1 MAKVLSIE
9 ISNSVIRMC
18 QMDYK
23 KTNPR
28 VYRHAMADTPQGAYM
43 DGRILKP
50 ELLKDVIV
58 DAIKENKMSTKDV
71 VFSISSTKIV
81 TREVIIP
88 GIKEKL
94 IPNMI
99 KANLSEYFPIDLSA
113 YEVAHLILEKIEDG
127 ADAGKYKVLI
137 MAAEKHMIQSYEQLA
152 TSCGLRLVSLDY
164 AGNSIF
170 QAIKNEDES
179 SRVMVLKIEE
189 KSTTVTIVNH
199 KNLMLQRAIN
209 YGIND
214 AIDEIT
220 KNRVFN
226 VSNYDEAWELAKRKA
241 CIKYWINE
249 DAQRTTVDLST
260 RLETR
265 DFDESQEIREAK
277 IEVTKSLE
285 QLISSIR
292 RVIEF
297 YASRNNGETVDQ
309 ILIGGCAGDVNGLAR
324 LFSNEFGIK
333 TSVMNRLEGVGWHVV
348 GNDAG
353 IYNYVSCIGAAL
365 NPIGFYSKE
374 KKAAGEKAVKDYTGL
389 MVVTIFATLIAGV
402 ALFYLGYKPYQDALA
417 QEEQLLADKAKYEAA
432 QRTYVAHQ
440 NMLTL
445 YEQMLAGDELTIH
458 TNDNILKF
466 FEELEATLPSTV
478 VVESL
483 DSDDEQIVISMSV
496 DDKETAAGVIANI
509 RAFDSLMNVSV
520 PSVSEQEET
529 YDSLDYSI
537 YLYKQYLFEMGNGE
551 LFEVNEDGEVIN
563 GTVTATGLPIE
574 ELKTVE
580 DFLVPATLD
589 EMKELEKALE
599 EDPEFAATFDAESAV
614 SRADLANYDADSEGN
629 LSYSVRRIYFTI
641 TGFYYPAVEIMQ
653 SEVDSTDATTE
664 NVTAES
670 EEAVAE

>member
-50 ELLKDVIV
+50 ELLRDVIV
-58 DAIKENKMSTKDV
+58 DAIKENKMATKDV

-99 KANLSEYFPIDLSA
+99 KANLNEYFPIDLSA

-137 MAAEKHMIQSYEQLA
+137 MAAEKHMVQSYEQLA

-226 VSNYDEAWELAKRKA
+226 VTNYDEAWELAKRKA

-249 DAQRTTVDLST
+249 DAQRTSVDLST
-260 RLETR
+260 RLENR

-285 QLISSIR
+285 QLIGSIR

-297 YASRNNGETVDQ
+297 YASRNGGETVDQ
-309 ILIGGCAGDVNGLAR
+309 ILIGGCAGDINGLAR

-374 KKAAGEKAVKDYTGL
+374 KKAAGERAEKDYAGL
-389 MVVTIFATLIAGV
+389 TAIVLLAVAIAG
-402 ALFYLGYKPYQDALA
+402 AGLFGLGYMQYKDELEVQKRLEA
-417 QEEQLLADKAKYEAA
+417 EKAEYESAKA
-432 QRTYVAHQ
+432 TYVAYT
-440 NMLTL
+440 NVLNL
-445 YEQMLAGDELTIH
+445 YEQMKAGDGLTVH
-458 TNDNILKF
+458 TNDNILVF
-466 FEELEATLPSTV
+466 FEELEQALPSTV
-478 VVESL
+478 EIAALNSTDENVVLTMRVEN
-483 DSDDEQIVISMSV
+483 
-496 DDKETAAGVIANI
+496 KETAAGVIANI
-509 RAFDSLMNVSV
+509 REFKSLSNVSV
-520 PSVSEQEET
+520 PAITEVEVTYTPDEYREYLFKKTLFEAEGKKVLSDDSVTDSTSSETEILLVEDIEVAETINDLDPEQE
-529 YDSLDYSI
+529 
-537 YLYKQYLFEMGNGE
+537 
-551 LFEVNEDGEVIN
+551 
-563 GTVTATGLPIE
+563 
-574 ELKTVE
+574 
-580 DFLVPATLD
+580 VPANVTILD
-589 EMKELEKALE
+589 DGSLLY
-599 EDPEFAATFDAESAV
+599 AV
-614 SRADLANYDADSEGN
+614 KYVS
-629 LSYSVRRIYFTI
+629 FTI
-641 TGFYYPAVEIMQ
+641 TGTYYPATTIMSQ
-653 SEVDSTDATTE
+653 E
-664 NVTAES
+664 
-670 EEAVAE
+670 

>member
-50 ELLKDVIV
+50 ELLKDVIK
-58 DAIKENKMSTKDV
+58 DAIKENKMTTKDV

-99 KANLSEYFPIDLSA
+99 KANLNEYFPIDLSA
-113 YEVAHLILEKIEDG
+113 YEVAHLILEKIEEG

-226 VSNYDEAWELAKRKA
+226 VTNYDEAWELAKRKA

-260 RLETR
+260 RLENR

-285 QLISSIR
+285 QLIGSIR

-309 ILIGGCAGDVNGLAR
+309 ILIGGCAGDINGLAR

-374 KKAAGEKAVKDYTGL
+374 KKAAGEMASKDYTSL
-389 MVVTIFATLIAGV
+389 VIFTIIATIIAGI
-402 ALFYLGYKPYQDALA
+402 ALVFIGYQPYKDALEKE
-417 QEEQLLADKAKYEAA
+417 QQLLEDKAKYEKA
-432 QRTYVAHQ
+432 QKTYVAYN

-445 YEQMLAGDELTIH
+445 YDQMKTGDNLTIH

-466 FEELEATLPSTV
+466 FEELEETLPATV
-478 VVESL
+478 VVENIN
-483 DSDDEQIVISMSV
+483 SDDQQIVITMSV

-509 RAFDSLMNVSV
+509 RAFDSLMNVAV
-520 PSVSEQEET
+520 PSIREEEKS
-529 YDSLDYSI
+529 YKPEEYMI

-551 LFEVNEDGEVIN
+551 LFEVNEDGEVI
-563 GTVTATGLPIE
+563 GGEVTANGIPLE
-574 ELKTVE
+574 ELKTVV
-580 DFLVPATLD
+580 DFAVPLTSE
-589 EMKELEKALE
+589 EMKELEEYWKAVDAGEIQVE
-599 EDPEFAATFDAESAV
+599 EDAEESPV
-614 SRADLANYDADSEGN
+614 KREDLADYDIAEDGSITYN
-629 LSYSVRRIYFTI
+629 VRTIGFTI
-641 TGFYYPAVEIMQ
+641 TGFYKPALEIMQ
-653 SEVDSTDATTE
+653 SEDATNAASAENAEVTE
-664 NVTAES
+664 
-670 EEAVAE
+670 

>member
-50 ELLKDVIV
+50 ELLKDVIK
-58 DAIKENKMSTKDV
+58 DAIKENKMTTKDV

-81 TREVIIP
+81 TREVVIP

-99 KANLSEYFPIDLSA
+99 KANLNEYFPIDLSA
-113 YEVAHLILEKIEDG
+113 YEVAHLILEKIEEG

-226 VSNYDEAWELAKRKA
+226 VTNYDEAWELAKRKA

-260 RLETR
+260 RLENR

-285 QLISSIR
+285 QLIGSIR

-309 ILIGGCAGDVNGLAR
+309 ILIGGCAGDINGLAR

-365 NPIGFYSKE
+365 NPIGFYSRE
-374 KKAAGEKAVKDYTGL
+374 KKAAGEMAAKDYTGL
-389 MVVTIFATLIAGV
+389 MLLAILATVIAGV
-402 ALFYLGYKPYQDALA
+402 ALVFIGYQPYKDALEKE
-417 QEEQLLADKAKYEAA
+417 QQLLEDKAKYEKA
-432 QRTYVAHQ
+432 QKTYVAYT

-445 YEQMLAGDELTIH
+445 YDQMKAGDNLTIH

-466 FEELEATLPSTV
+466 FEELEETLPATV
-478 VVESL
+478 VVESI
-483 DSDDEQIVISMSV
+483 DSDDEQIEISMSV

-520 PSVSEQEET
+520 PNIREEEK
-529 YDSLDYSI
+529 SYSPEEYML

-563 GTVTATGLPIE
+563 GEVTANGIPLE
-574 ELKTVE
+574 ELKTIV
-580 DFLVPATLD
+580 DFMVPLTGE
-589 EMKELEKALE
+589 EMKELEEYWEALDAGEITPE
-599 EDPEFAATFDAESAV
+599 EGAEESAV
-614 SRADLANYDADSEGN
+614 KRSDLADYDVAEDGSITYN
-629 LSYSVRRIYFTI
+629 VRKIQFTI
-641 TGFYYPAVEIMQ
+641 TGFYKPALEIMQ
-653 SEVDSTDATTE
+653 PEATTE
-664 NVTAES
+664 VGSAETAEVT
-670 EEAVAE
+670 E

>member
-50 ELLKDVIV
+50 ELLKDVIK
-58 DAIKENKMSTKDV
+58 DAIKENKMTTKDV

-81 TREVIIP
+81 TREVVIP

-113 YEVAHLILEKIEDG
+113 YEVAHLILEKIEEG

-137 MAAEKHMIQSYEQLA
+137 MAAEKHMIQSYESLA
-152 TSCGLRLVSLDY
+152 ASCGLRLVSLDY

-226 VSNYDEAWELAKRKA
+226 VTNYDEAWELAKRKA

-260 RLETR
+260 RLENR

-285 QLISSIR
+285 QLIGSIR

-309 ILIGGCAGDVNGLAR
+309 ILIGGCAGDINGLAS

-374 KKAAGEKAVKDYTGL
+374 KKVAGEMAAKDYSGL
-389 MVVTIFATLIAGV
+389 VALTILATVIAGV
-402 ALFYLGYKPYQDALA
+402 GLVFLGYKPYKDALA
-417 QEEQLLADKAKYEAA
+417 KEQQLLEDKAKYEKA
-432 QRTYVAHQ
+432 QETYLAYT

-445 YEQMLAGDELTIH
+445 YDQIKIGDNMTIH

-466 FEELEATLPSTV
+466 FEELEETLPATV
-478 VVESL
+478 VVENIN
-483 DSDDEQIVISMSV
+483 SDDEQVVITMSV
-496 DDKETAAGVIANI
+496 ADKETAAGVIANI

-520 PSVSEQEET
+520 PSITEVEKAFKADE
-529 YDSLDYSI
+529 YVL
-537 YLYKQYLFEMGNGE
+537 YLYEQYLFEMGNGE

-563 GTVTATGLPIE
+563 GTLTATGVPVE
-574 ELKTVE
+574 ELKTVA
-580 DFLVPATLD
+580 DFIVPATSE
-589 EMKELEKALE
+589 EMEELEAYWEALDAGEIVVE
-599 EDPEFAATFDAESAV
+599 EDVEESPIKREYLLDYEVAEDGV
-614 SRADLANYDADSEGN
+614 IT
-629 LSYSVRRIYFTI
+629 YSTRRIQFTI
-641 TGFYYPAVEIMQ
+641 TGFYKPALEIMQ
-653 SEVDSTDATTE
+653 PEVTIEDAST
-664 NVTAES
+664 VTADVTE
-670 EEAVAE
+670 

>member
-50 ELLKDVIV
+50 ELLKDVIK
-58 DAIKENKMSTKDV
+58 DAIKENKMATKDV

-81 TREVIIP
+81 TREVVIP

-99 KANLSEYFPIDLSA
+99 KANLNEYFPIDLSA

-226 VSNYDEAWELAKRKA
+226 VTNYDEAWELAKRKA

-249 DAQRTTVDLST
+249 DAQRTSVDLST

-309 ILIGGCAGDVNGLAR
+309 ILIGGCAGDINGLAR

-365 NPIGFYSKE
+365 NPIGFYSRE
-374 KKAAGEKAVKDYTGL
+374 KKAAGEMASKDYTGL
-389 MVVTIFATLIAGV
+389 VVFAILATIIASV
-402 ALFYLGYKPYQDALA
+402 ALVYIGYKPYKDALA
-417 QEEQLLADKAKYEAA
+417 KEQQLLEDKAKYEKA
-432 QRTYVAHQ
+432 QKTYLAHQ

-445 YEQMLAGDELTIH
+445 YEQMIAGDELTIH
-458 TNDNILKF
+458 ANDNILKF
-466 FEELEATLPSTV
+466 FEELEITLPSTV
-478 VVESL
+478 VVESIE
-483 DSDDEQIVISMSV
+483 SDDEEVKITMGVN
-496 DDKETAAGVIANI
+496 DKETAAGVIANI
-509 RAFDSLMNVSV
+509 RAFDSLQNVAV
-520 PSVSEQEET
+520 KVVSEVEKTYNPEE
-529 YDSLDYSI
+529 YAI
-537 YLYKQYLFEMGNGE
+537 YLFEQYLFEMGNGE
-551 LFEVNEDGEVIN
+551 LFELNEEGEVIN
-563 GTVTATGLPIE
+563 IEFTSNGMPIE
-574 ELKTVE
+574 EMKTIE
-580 DFLVPATLD
+580 DFRVPVTLE
-589 EMKELEKALE
+589 EMEELEEYWKGVDE
-599 EDPEFAATFDAESAV
+599 GTIVPDPEKEESTV
-614 SRADLANYDADSEGN
+614 SRTDLANYEVDGN
-629 LSYSVRRIYFTI
+629 GELLYTVSRIEFTI
-641 TGFYYPAVEIMQ
+641 TGFYRPAVEIMQ
-653 SEVDSTDATTE
+653 SAENAEATAETTE
-664 NVTAES
+664 
-670 EEAVAE
+670 VAE

>member
-50 ELLKDVIV
+50 ELLKDVIK
-58 DAIKENKMSTKDV
+58 DAIKENKMATKDV

-81 TREVIIP
+81 TREVVIP

-99 KANLSEYFPIDLSA
+99 KANLNEYFPIDLSA

-137 MAAEKHMIQSYEQLA
+137 MAAEKHMIQSYESLA

-285 QLISSIR
+285 QLIGSIR

-374 KKAAGEKAVKDYTGL
+374 KKAAGERAEKDHTGL
-389 MVVTIFATLIAGV
+389 AVLTVLTSLVVAG
-402 ALFYLGYKPYQDALA
+402 ALVVLGYMPYKDALEKE
-417 QEEQLLADKAKYEAA
+417 QELLADKAKYEKA
-432 QRTYVAHQ
+432 QQTYFEYT

-445 YEQMLAGDELTIH
+445 YNEMMAGDEMTLR
-458 TNDNILKF
+458 TNDNILLF
-466 FEELEATLPSTV
+466 LEELENTLPATV
-478 VVESL
+478 EVIQFSSDSESV
-483 DSDDEQIVISMSV
+483 IISMRV
-496 DDKETAAGVIANI
+496 ADKETAAGVIANL
-509 RAFDSLMNVSV
+509 REFDSLMNVSV
-520 PSVSEQEET
+520 ATVKEKIVE
-529 YDSLDYSI
+529 YDPAEYAM
-537 YLYKQYLFEMGNGE
+537 YLYTKALMETSKDVVLSEGLENE
-551 LFEVNEDGEVIN
+551 TVVETEDGEEV
-563 GTVTATGLPIE
+563 V
-574 ELKTVE
+574 LKLE
-580 DFLVPATLD
+580 DFAVISNVS
-589 EMKELEKALE
+589 ELEEGEVLFCSSITE
-599 EDPEFAATFDAESAV
+599 TGDIIYAANVVE
-614 SRADLANYDADSEGN
+614 
-629 LSYSVRRIYFTI
+629 FTI
-641 TGFYYPAVEIMQ
+641 TGIYYPP
-653 SEVDSTDATTE
+653 
-664 NVTAES
+664 TAEV
-670 EEAVAE
+670 EGKTE

>member
-50 ELLKDVIV
+50 ELLKDVIK

-99 KANLSEYFPIDLSA
+99 KANLNEYFPIDLSA

-137 MAAEKHMIQSYEQLA
+137 MAAEKHMIQSYESLA
-152 TSCGLRLVSLDY
+152 ASCGLRLISLDY

-226 VSNYDEAWELAKRKA
+226 VSNYDEAWELAKRKS

-260 RLETR
+260 RLENR

-285 QLISSIR
+285 QLIGSIR

-365 NPIGFYSKE
+365 NPIGFYSRE
-374 KKAAGEKAVKDYTGL
+374 KKAAGERAAKDYTGL
-389 MVVTIFATLIAGV
+389 VVFTILATIIAGI
-402 ALFYLGYKPYQDALA
+402 ALCYIGYKPYKDALA
-417 QEEQLLADKAKYEAA
+417 KEQQLLEDKAKYEKAKK
-432 QRTYVAHQ
+432 TYDAHQ
-440 NMLTL
+440 NMLVL
-445 YEQMLAGDELTIH
+445 YEQMIAGDELTIH
-458 TNDNILKF
+458 ANDNILKF
-466 FEELEATLPSTV
+466 FEELEVTLPSTV
-478 VVESL
+478 VVSSIE
-483 DSDDEQIVISMSV
+483 SDDEEVKIAMAVN
-496 DDKETAAGVIANI
+496 DKETAAGVIANI
-509 RAFDSLMNVSV
+509 RAFESLQNVEV
-520 PSVSEQEET
+520 AVVAETEKTYKPEE
-529 YDSLDYSI
+529 YSL
-537 YLYKQYLFEMGNGE
+537 YLFQQYLFELGNGE
-551 LFEVNEDGEVIN
+551 LFELNEEGEVIN
-563 GTVTATGLPIE
+563 IEFTSNGIPIE
-574 ELKTVE
+574 ELKTIE
-580 DFLVPATLD
+580 DFAVPVTLE
-589 EMKELEKALE
+589 EMEELEEYWKGVDE
-599 EDPEFAATFDAESAV
+599 GTIVPDPEEEESAV
-614 SRADLANYDADSEGN
+614 DRADLADYEVSGTGE
-629 LSYSVRRIYFTI
+629 LLYTVRRIEFTI
-641 TGFYYPAVEIMQ
+641 TGFYRPAVEIMQ
-653 SEVDSTDATTE
+653 YNASAETTE
-664 NVTAES
+664 VTE
-670 EEAVAE
+670 

>member
-50 ELLKDVIV
+50 ELLKDVIK
-58 DAIKENKMSTKDV
+58 DAIKENKMTTKDV

-81 TREVIIP
+81 TREVVIP

-99 KANLSEYFPIDLSA
+99 KANLNEYFPIDLSA
-113 YEVAHLILEKIEDG
+113 YEVAHLILEKIEEG

-226 VSNYDEAWELAKRKA
+226 VTNYDEAWELAKRKA

-260 RLETR
+260 RLENR

-285 QLISSIR
+285 QLIGSIR

-309 ILIGGCAGDVNGLAR
+309 ILIGGCAGDINGLAR

-365 NPIGFYSKE
+365 NPIGFYSRE
-374 KKAAGEKAVKDYTGL
+374 KKAAGEMAAKDYTGL
-389 MVVTIFATLIAGV
+389 MLLAILATVIAGV
-402 ALFYLGYKPYQDALA
+402 ALVFIGYQPYKDALEKE
-417 QEEQLLADKAKYEAA
+417 QQLLEDKAKYEKA
-432 QRTYVAHQ
+432 QKTYVAYT

-445 YEQMLAGDELTIH
+445 YDQMKAGDNLTIH

-466 FEELEATLPSTV
+466 FEELEETLPATV
-478 VVESL
+478 VVESI
-483 DSDDEQIVISMSV
+483 DSDDEQIEISMSV

-520 PSVSEQEET
+520 PNIREEEK
-529 YDSLDYSI
+529 SYSPEEYML

-563 GTVTATGLPIE
+563 GEVTANGIPLE
-574 ELKTVE
+574 ELKTIV
-580 DFLVPATLD
+580 DFMVPLTGE
-589 EMKELEKALE
+589 EMKELEEYWEALDAGEITPE
-599 EDPEFAATFDAESAV
+599 EGAEESAV
-614 SRADLANYDADSEGN
+614 KRSDLADYDVAEDGSITYN
-629 LSYSVRRIYFTI
+629 VRKIQFTI
-641 TGFYYPAVEIMQ
+641 TGFYKPALEIMQ
-653 SEVDSTDATTE
+653 PEATTE
-664 NVTAES
+664 VGSAETVEVTE
-670 EEAVAE
+670 

>member
-50 ELLKDVIV
+50 ELLKDVIK
-58 DAIKENKMSTKDV
+58 DAIKENKMATKDV

-99 KANLSEYFPIDLSA
+99 KANLNEYFPIDLSA

-137 MAAEKHMIQSYEQLA
+137 MAAEKHMIQSYESLA

-260 RLETR
+260 RLENR

-285 QLISSIR
+285 QLIGSIR

-365 NPIGFYSKE
+365 NPIGLYTRE
-374 KKAAGEKAVKDYTGL
+374 KKMAGEKVEKDYTGL
-389 MVVTIFATLIAGV
+389 AVITVLGAVIVSLGLV
-402 ALFYLGYKPYQDALA
+402 LFGKM
-417 QEEQLLADKAKYEAA
+417 QLNDELEIQKQLTADKAKYEKSK
-432 QRTYVAHQ
+432 QTFVAYN

-445 YEQMLAGDELTIH
+445 YNQMKAGDESTLRV
-458 TNDNILKF
+458 NDNILLF
-466 FEELEATLPSTV
+466 LEELENTLPATAEISNF
-478 VVESL
+478 SS
-483 DSDDEQIVISMSV
+483 SDTSFTMSITV
-496 DDKETAAGVIANI
+496 DDKETAAGLIANI
-509 RAFDSLMNVSV
+509 REFDSLMSVNVSSISESVESKSPEEYAYYLYTKAIKEAASEDVLNGENKEESSDATDEDAAEEDVLNLEDFRV
-520 PSVSEQEET
+520 PSNV
-529 YDSLDYSI
+529 
-537 YLYKQYLFEMGNGE
+537 KE
-551 LFEVNEDGEVIN
+551 LEDGELIFVAEISEDGDITYAVN
-563 GTVTATGLPIE
+563 VVKFSLSAT
-574 ELKTVE
+574 
-580 DFLVPATLD
+580 
-589 EMKELEKALE
+589 
-599 EDPEFAATFDAESAV
+599 
-614 SRADLANYDADSEGN
+614 
-629 LSYSVRRIYFTI
+629 
-641 TGFYYPAVEIMQ
+641 YYPP
-653 SEVDSTDATTE
+653 
-664 NVTAES
+664 TAEKET
-670 EEAVAE
+670 EEK

>member
-50 ELLKDVIV
+50 ELLKDVIK
-58 DAIKENKMSTKDV
+58 DAIKENKMTTKDV

-81 TREVIIP
+81 TREVVIP

-113 YEVAHLILEKIEDG
+113 YEVAHLILEKIEEG

-137 MAAEKHMIQSYEQLA
+137 MAAEKHMIQSYESLA
-152 TSCGLRLVSLDY
+152 ASCGLRLVSLDY

-189 KSTTVTIVNH
+189 KSTTATIVNH

-226 VSNYDEAWELAKRKA
+226 VTNYDEAWELAKRKA

-260 RLETR
+260 RLENR

-285 QLISSIR
+285 QLIGSIR

-309 ILIGGCAGDVNGLAR
+309 ILIGGCAGDINGLAR

-374 KKAAGEKAVKDYTGL
+374 KKVAGEMAAKDYSGL
-389 MVVTIFATLIAGV
+389 VALTILATVIAGV
-402 ALFYLGYKPYQDALA
+402 GLVFLGYKPYKDALA
-417 QEEQLLADKAKYEAA
+417 KEQQLLEDKAKYEKA
-432 QRTYVAHQ
+432 QETYLAYT

-445 YEQMLAGDELTIH
+445 YDQIKIGDNMTIH

-466 FEELEATLPSTV
+466 FEELEETLPATV
-478 VVESL
+478 VVENIN
-483 DSDDEQIVISMSV
+483 SDDEQVVITMSV
-496 DDKETAAGVIANI
+496 ADKETAAGVIANI

-520 PSVSEQEET
+520 PSITEVEKAFKADE
-529 YDSLDYSI
+529 YVL
-537 YLYKQYLFEMGNGE
+537 YLYEQYLFEMGNGE

-563 GTVTATGLPIE
+563 GTLTATGVPVE
-574 ELKTVE
+574 ELKTVA
-580 DFLVPATLD
+580 DFIVPATSE
-589 EMKELEKALE
+589 EMEELEAYWEALDAGEIVVE
-599 EDPEFAATFDAESAV
+599 EDVEESPIKREYLLDYEVAEDGV
-614 SRADLANYDADSEGN
+614 IT
-629 LSYSVRRIYFTI
+629 YSTRRIQFTI
-641 TGFYYPAVEIMQ
+641 TGFYKPALEIMQ
-653 SEVDSTDATTE
+653 PEVTIEDAST
-664 NVTAES
+664 VTADVTE
-670 EEAVAE
+670 

>member
-50 ELLKDVIV
+50 ELLKDVIK
-58 DAIKENKMSTKDV
+58 DAIKENKMTTKDV

-81 TREVIIP
+81 TREVVIP

-113 YEVAHLILEKIEDG
+113 YEVAHLILEKIEEG

-137 MAAEKHMIQSYEQLA
+137 MAAEKHMIQSYESLA

-226 VSNYDEAWELAKRKA
+226 VTNYDEAWELAKRKA

-285 QLISSIR
+285 QLIGSIR

-309 ILIGGCAGDVNGLAR
+309 ILIGGCAGDINGLAR

-374 KKAAGEKAVKDYTGL
+374 KKAAGEMAAKDYSGL
-389 MVVTIFATLIAGV
+389 VALTILATVIAGV
-402 ALFYLGYKPYQDALA
+402 GLVFLGYKPYKDALA
-417 QEEQLLADKAKYEAA
+417 KEQQLLEDKAKYEKA
-432 QRTYVAHQ
+432 QETYLAYT

-445 YEQMLAGDELTIH
+445 YDQMKIGDNMTIH
-458 TNDNILKF
+458 SNDNILKF
-466 FEELEATLPSTV
+466 FEELEETLPATV
-478 VVESL
+478 VVESIN
-483 DSDDEQIVISMSV
+483 SDDEQVVLTMSV

-509 RAFDSLMNVSV
+509 RAFDSLINVEV
-520 PSVSEQEET
+520 PSISEIEKTFTPEE
-529 YDSLDYSI
+529 YVL
-537 YLYKQYLFEMGNGE
+537 YLYEQYLFEMGNGE

-563 GTVTATGLPIE
+563 GTLTATGIPIE
-574 ELKTVE
+574 ELKTVA
-580 DFLVPATLD
+580 DFIVPLDGD
-589 EMKELEKALE
+589 EMEELENYWKDVEDGNVAVE
-599 EDPEFAATFDAESAV
+599 EDAEESPVKREFLMDYEVAE
-614 SRADLANYDADSEGN
+614 DGQIT
-629 LSYSVRRIYFTI
+629 YSTRRIQFTI
-641 TGFYYPAVEIMQ
+641 TGYYKPALEIMQ
-653 SEVDSTDATTE
+653 AENTTDVTTE
-664 NVTAES
+664 AVDEVTE
-670 EEAVAE
+670 

>member
-58 DAIKENKMSTKDV
+58 DAIKENKMGTKDV

-99 KANLSEYFPIDLSA
+99 KANLNEYFPIDLSA

-137 MAAEKHMIQSYEQLA
+137 MAAEKHMIQSYESLA

-226 VSNYDEAWELAKRKA
+226 VGNYDEAWELAKRKA

-260 RLETR
+260 RLENR

-285 QLISSIR
+285 QLIGSIR

-365 NPIGFYSKE
+365 NPIGFYSRE
-374 KKAAGEKAVKDYTGL
+374 KKAAGERAEKDYSGL
-389 MVVTIFATLIAGV
+389 MVFAILAGIIAGI
-402 ALFYLGYKPYQDALA
+402 ALVFIGYQPYKDALA
-417 QEEQLLADKAKYEAA
+417 KEQQLLEDKAKYEKA
-432 QRTYVAHQ
+432 QKTYVAYT

-445 YEQMLAGDELTIH
+445 YDQMKNGDNLTIH
-458 TNDNILKF
+458 TNDNILNF
-466 FEELEATLPSTV
+466 FIELEETLPATV
-478 VVESL
+478 VVESIN
-483 DSDDEQIVISMSV
+483 SDDEQIIISMSV
-496 DDKETAAGVIANI
+496 DNKETAAGVIANI

-520 PSVSEQEET
+520 PSVVEEEKT
-529 YDSLDYSI
+529 YSPEEYMI

-551 LFEVNEDGEVIN
+551 LFEINEDGEVIS
-563 GTVTATGLPIE
+563 GEVTANGIPLE
-574 ELKTVE
+574 ELKTIA
-580 DFLVPATLD
+580 DFIVPMTGE
-589 EMKELEKALE
+589 EMEELEAYWEALDAGEIVPE
-599 EDPEFAATFDAESAV
+599 EGDEESAV
-614 SRADLANYDADSEGN
+614 KREDLVDYDVSEDGTITYN
-629 LSYSVRRIYFTI
+629 VRPIRFTI
-641 TGFYYPAVEIMQ
+641 TGFYKPALEIMQ
-653 SEVDSTDATTE
+653 SEEINTASE
-664 NVTAES
+664 ETAEVT
-670 EEAVAE
+670 E

>member
-50 ELLKDVIV
+50 ELLKDVIK
-58 DAIKENKMSTKDV
+58 DAIKENKMTTKDV

-81 TREVIIP
+81 TREVVIP

-113 YEVAHLILEKIEDG
+113 YEVAHLILEKIEEG

-137 MAAEKHMIQSYEQLA
+137 MAAEKHMIQSYESLA
-152 TSCGLRLVSLDY
+152 ASCGLRLVSLDY

-226 VSNYDEAWELAKRKA
+226 VTNYDEAWELAKRKA

-260 RLETR
+260 RLENR

-285 QLISSIR
+285 QLIGSIR

-309 ILIGGCAGDVNGLAR
+309 ILIGGCAGDINGLAR

-374 KKAAGEKAVKDYTGL
+374 KKVAGEMAAKDYSGL
-389 MVVTIFATLIAGV
+389 VALTILATVIAGV
-402 ALFYLGYKPYQDALA
+402 GLVFLGYKPYKDALA
-417 QEEQLLADKAKYEAA
+417 KEQQLLEDKAKYEKA
-432 QRTYVAHQ
+432 QETYLAYT

-445 YEQMLAGDELTIH
+445 YDQIKIGDNMTIH

-466 FEELEATLPSTV
+466 FEELEETLPATV
-478 VVESL
+478 VVENIN
-483 DSDDEQIVISMSV
+483 SDDEQVVITMSV
-496 DDKETAAGVIANI
+496 ADKETAAGVIANI

-520 PSVSEQEET
+520 PSITEVEKAFKADE
-529 YDSLDYSI
+529 YVL
-537 YLYKQYLFEMGNGE
+537 YLYEQYLFEMGNGE

-563 GTVTATGLPIE
+563 GTLTATGVPVE
-574 ELKTVE
+574 ELKTVA
-580 DFLVPATLD
+580 DFIVPATSE
-589 EMKELEKALE
+589 EMEELEAYWEALDAGEIVVE
-599 EDPEFAATFDAESAV
+599 EDVEESPIKREYLLDYEVAEDGV
-614 SRADLANYDADSEGN
+614 IT
-629 LSYSVRRIYFTI
+629 YSTRRIQFTI
-641 TGFYYPAVEIMQ
+641 TGFYKPALEIMQ
-653 SEVDSTDATTE
+653 PEVTIEDAST
-664 NVTAES
+664 VTADVTE
-670 EEAVAE
+670 

>member
-58 DAIKENKMSTKDV
+58 DAIKENKMATKDV

-81 TREVIIP
+81 TREVVIP

-99 KANLSEYFPIDLSA
+99 KANLNEYFPIDLSA

-152 TSCGLRLVSLDY
+152 SSCGLRLVSLDY

-226 VSNYDEAWELAKRKA
+226 VTNYDEAWELAKRKA

-260 RLETR
+260 RLENR

-285 QLISSIR
+285 QLIGSIR

-309 ILIGGCAGDVNGLAR
+309 ILIGGCAGDINGLAR

-365 NPIGFYSKE
+365 NPIGFYSRE
-374 KKAAGEKAVKDYTGL
+374 KRMAGEKAEKDFTAATAL
-389 MVVTIFATLIAGV
+389 IVLATLIVGV
-402 ALFYLGYKPYQDALA
+402 GLVVLGYMPYKDALA
-417 QEEQLLADKAKYEAA
+417 KEQQLLEDKAKYEKAKK
-432 QRTYVAHQ
+432 TYVAYT

-445 YEQMLAGDELTIH
+445 YEQMKVGDELTIH

-466 FEELEATLPSTV
+466 FEELEETLPATV
-478 VVESL
+478 VIENL
-483 DSDDEQIVISMSV
+483 TSDDQQVMMSMSV

-509 RAFDSLMNVSV
+509 REFDSLMAVSV
-520 PSVSEQEET
+520 PSIVETVEE
-529 YDSLDYSI
+529 YDAEEYAI
-537 YLYKQYLFEMGNGE
+537 YLYKQYLFEMGNGDIYCLDE
-551 LFEVNEDGEVIN
+551 NGEIVEGTINESGIPV
-563 GTVTATGLPIE
+563 E
-574 ELKTVE
+574 ELKTLE
-580 DFLVPATLD
+580 DFKVPATKE
-589 EMKELEKALE
+589 EME
-599 EDPEFAATFDAESAV
+599 EDVVYANINFNEEGEVMYVV
-614 SRADLANYDADSEGN
+614 SRIG
-629 LSYSVRRIYFTI
+629 FTI
-641 TGFYYPAVEIMQ
+641 TGVYNPP
-653 SEVDSTDATTE
+653 
-664 NVTAES
+664 
-670 EEAVAE
+670 VAEVEVVE

>member
-50 ELLKDVIV
+50 ELLKDVIK
-58 DAIKENKMSTKDV
+58 DAIKENKMATKDV

-81 TREVIIP
+81 TREVVIP

-99 KANLSEYFPIDLSA
+99 KANLNEYFPIDLSA

-226 VSNYDEAWELAKRKA
+226 VTNYDEAWELAKRKA

-249 DAQRTTVDLST
+249 EAQRTSVDLST

-285 QLISSIR
+285 QLIGSIR

-309 ILIGGCAGDVNGLAR
+309 ILIGGCAGDINGLAR

-365 NPIGFYSKE
+365 NPIGFYSRE
-374 KKAAGEKAVKDYTGL
+374 KKAAGEMASKDYTGL
-389 MVVTIFATLIAGV
+389 VVFTILATIIASV
-402 ALFYLGYKPYQDALA
+402 ALVYIGYKPYKDALA
-417 QEEQLLADKAKYEAA
+417 KEQQLLEDKAKYEKA
-432 QRTYVAHQ
+432 QKTYLAHQ
-440 NMLTL
+440 NMLAL
-445 YEQMLAGDELTIH
+445 YEQMIAGDELTIH
-458 TNDNILKF
+458 ANDNILKF
-466 FEELEATLPSTV
+466 FEELEITLPSTV
-478 VVESL
+478 VVESIE
-483 DSDDEQIVISMSV
+483 SDDEEVKITMGVN
-496 DDKETAAGVIANI
+496 DKETAAGVIANI
-509 RAFDSLMNVSV
+509 RAFDSLQNVAV
-520 PSVSEQEET
+520 KVVSEVEKTYNPEE
-529 YDSLDYSI
+529 YAI
-537 YLYKQYLFEMGNGE
+537 YLFEQYLFEMGNGE
-551 LFEVNEDGEVIN
+551 LFELNEEGEVIN
-563 GTVTATGLPIE
+563 IEFTSNGMPIE
-574 ELKTVE
+574 EMKTIE
-580 DFLVPATLD
+580 DFRVPVTLE
-589 EMKELEKALE
+589 EMEELEEYWKGVDE
-599 EDPEFAATFDAESAV
+599 GTIVPDPEKEESAV
-614 SRADLANYDADSEGN
+614 SRTDLANYEVDGN
-629 LSYSVRRIYFTI
+629 GELLYTVSRIEFTI
-641 TGFYYPAVEIMQ
+641 TGFYRPAVEIMQ
-653 SEVDSTDATTE
+653 SAENAEATAETTE
-664 NVTAES
+664 
-670 EEAVAE
+670 VAE

>member
-50 ELLKDVIV
+50 ELLRDVIV
-58 DAIKENKMSTKDV
+58 DAIKENKMATKDV

-99 KANLSEYFPIDLSA
+99 KANLNEYFPIDLSA
-113 YEVAHLILEKIEDG
+113 YEVAHLILEKIEEG

-137 MAAEKHMIQSYEQLA
+137 MAAEKHMVQSYEQLA

-226 VSNYDEAWELAKRKA
+226 VTNYDEAWELAKRKA

-260 RLETR
+260 RLENR

-285 QLISSIR
+285 QLIGSIR

-309 ILIGGCAGDVNGLAR
+309 ILIGGCAGDINGLAR

-365 NPIGFYSKE
+365 NPIGFYSRE
-374 KKAAGEKAVKDYTGL
+374 KKAAGERAAKDYTGL
-389 MVVTIFATLIAGV
+389 AVLTVLTSLIVAGALVV
-402 ALFYLGYKPYQDALA
+402 LGYMPYKDALA
-417 QEEQLLADKAKYEAA
+417 TEQELLADKAKYEKA
-432 QRTYVAHQ
+432 QQTYFEYT

-445 YEQMLAGDELTIH
+445 YNEMMAGDQMTLR
-458 TNDNILKF
+458 TNDNILIF
-466 FEELEATLPSTV
+466 LEELEKTLPATV
-478 VVESL
+478 EVTQFRSDWEKVSL
-483 DSDDEQIVISMSV
+483 TMRVA
-496 DDKETAAGVIANI
+496 DKETAAGVISKL
-509 RAFDSLMNVSV
+509 REFDSLMFVSV
-520 PSVSEQEET
+520 PNIRENIVEYNPEE
-529 YDSLDYSI
+529 YAM
-537 YLYKQYLFEMGNGE
+537 YLYTKALMESSKDVVLADGLENE
-551 LFEVNEDGEVIN
+551 TVVETEDGEEV
-563 GTVTATGLPIE
+563 V
-574 ELKTVE
+574 LKLE
-580 DFLVPATLD
+580 DFKVISNVS
-589 EMKELEKALE
+589 ELEDGEILFCSSISE
-599 EDPEFAATFDAESAV
+599 TGDITYAANVVE
-614 SRADLANYDADSEGN
+614 
-629 LSYSVRRIYFTI
+629 FTI
-641 TGFYYPAVEIMQ
+641 TGIYYPP
-653 SEVDSTDATTE
+653 
-664 NVTAES
+664 TAEV
-670 EEAVAE
+670 EGKTE

>member
-50 ELLKDVIV
+50 ELLKDVIK
-58 DAIKENKMSTKDV
+58 DAIKENKMATKDV

-99 KANLSEYFPIDLSA
+99 KANLNEYFPIDLSA

-137 MAAEKHMIQSYEQLA
+137 MAAEKHMIQSYESLA

-260 RLETR
+260 RLENR

-285 QLISSIR
+285 QLIGSIR

-333 TSVMNRLEGVGWHVV
+333 TSVMNRLEGVGWHVI
-348 GNDAG
+348 GDDAG

-365 NPIGFYSKE
+365 NPIGFYTRE
-374 KKAAGEKAVKDYTGL
+374 KKAAGERATKDYTGL
-389 MVVTIFATLIAGV
+389 AVLTVLTSLIVAG
-402 ALFYLGYKPYQDALA
+402 ALVMLGYMPYKDALA
-417 QEEQLLADKAKYEAA
+417 KEQELLADKAKYEKA
-432 QRTYVAHQ
+432 QKTYVEYT

-445 YEQMLAGDELTIH
+445 YNEMMAGDEMTLR
-458 TNDNILKF
+458 TNDNILVF
-466 FEELEATLPSTV
+466 LEELEKTLPATV
-478 VVESL
+478 EVTQFR
-483 DSDDEQIVISMSV
+483 SDWEKVSMTMRV
-496 DDKETAAGVIANI
+496 ADKETAAGVISKM
-509 RAFDSLMNVSV
+509 REFDSLMFVSV
-520 PSVSEQEET
+520 PNVRENVVEYSPEE
-529 YDSLDYSI
+529 YAM
-537 YLYKQYLFEMGNGE
+537 YLYTKALMENSKDVVLADGLENE
-551 LFEVNEDGEVIN
+551 TVVETEDGEEV
-563 GTVTATGLPIE
+563 V
-574 ELKTVE
+574 LKLE
-580 DFLVPATLD
+580 DFEVISNVS
-589 EMKELEKALE
+589 ELEDGEILFCSSISE
-599 EDPEFAATFDAESAV
+599 TGDITYAANVVE
-614 SRADLANYDADSEGN
+614 
-629 LSYSVRRIYFTI
+629 FTI
-641 TGFYYPAVEIMQ
+641 TGIYYPP
-653 SEVDSTDATTE
+653 
-664 NVTAES
+664 TAEV
-670 EEAVAE
+670 EGKTE